1 MLGVQLLIPIILF
14 RETSNN
20 GTCTSGDVL
29 TRDVLLAKIMSLAVF
44 VYYSFS
50 VIPDT
55 YTNFFNVAGSADT
68 TYSRLLSL
76 RRQLWLQAED
86 TLLQMIGYRLDIYL
100 STSYVIVLSM
110 LNIFV
115 ILYEESAI
123 EIILN
128 ALAFA
133 FIARIDE
140 DLANSR
146 WYDPERR
153 WCEAGA
159 VSMVMQTSLKLR
171 WLSSTKLFSEHFQ
184 ISEEK
189 LLEACDGDPTFL
201 FNTRVSNEDSTNL
214 SFMTN
219 VEKIKFM
226 CAKIA
231 ERDGNHMALNEYRKP
246 RIYFG
251 MLERLFGRY
260 FGLNP
265 VFERFTGYR
274 TWSRWEN
281 VLFLSP
287 VPDLE
292 SIFHKNS
299 DGTITMSKSI
309 NQFASTLVN
318 YYPEEDGV
326 QDWILFLRHFRDV
339 LIFRDL
345 HRALKAVRRTCSVSV
360 VIRIIDGIFN
370 WGSYVIHIFFPLY
383 LLSGFAET
391 IVNLVTSECFHPIST
406 LETYIENWIMQLF
419 SG

>member
-1 MLGVQLLIPIILF
+1 MPLFVISVQLAIPIILL
-14 RETSNN
+14 REANSK
-20 GTCTSGDVL
+20 GTCTNGDTL
-29 TRDVLLAKIMSLAVF
+29 GADVLLAKMMSLAVF
-44 VYYSFS
+44 CYYSFS

-55 YTNFFNVAGSADT
+55 YANFFNVAGSADT

-100 STSYVIVLSM
+100 STSYVIALSM

-140 DLANSR
+140 DLAKSR

-153 WCEAGA
+153 WCVAGA

-171 WLSSTKLFSEHFQ
+171 WLASTKLFSKNFHV
-184 ISEEK
+184 SEEK

-201 FNTRVSNEDSTNL
+201 YNRRVASEDSTSL
-214 SFMTN
+214 SYMTN
-219 VEKIKFM
+219 ADKIKYM

-231 ERDGNHMALNEYRKP
+231 ERDGNYAALNEYRKP
-246 RIYFG
+246 RVYFG
-251 MLERLFGRY
+251 MIEKFLGRY
-260 FGLNP
+260 LGLYA
-265 VFERFTGYR
+265 VFERFTDYR
-274 TWSRWEN
+274 TWSRWEK
-281 VLFLSP
+281 VLFLSA

-292 SIFHKNS
+292 SIFQTNT
-299 DGTITMSKSI
+299 DGTFTVSKSI
-309 NQFASTLVN
+309 EHSDSSLVN

-326 QDWILFLRHFRDV
+326 HDW
-339 LIFRDL
+339 
-345 HRALKAVRRTCSVSV
+345 
-360 VIRIIDGIFN
+360 
-370 WGSYVIHIFFPLY
+370 
-383 LLSGFAET
+383 
-391 IVNLVTSECFHPIST
+391 
-406 LETYIENWIMQLF
+406 
-419 SG
+419 